1 MLEFGWY
8 GFLQLLG
15 ALALLIYGLK
25 VMSEG
30 VQRIASIQL
39 RQSLQKVTQNKIS
52 SFLTGF
58 FTTALVQ
65 SSSATTVLTVSFV
78 NAGILT
84 LRGAAGIII
93 GANIGIIVTIWLV
106 TILGFEFNLFTICLP
121 LIGLSLPFLYVRN
134 GKYRHW
140 AETLIGFSIL
150 LLAIQFMK
158 SIVPELQKHA
168 EFMEFLSRLS
178 GNGVLS
184 IIVFLGIGILL
195 AALIQ
200 SSSAAIALTMTMCL
214 NGWIPFDVAIA
225 MIMGE
230 NIGTTLTTEIASWVG
245 NDASKKAAR
254 IHVLFNITGVLFFL
268 PLIPF
273 LIPLIEWVVIH
284 IFKMNTPVTE
294 PLAMPVGLAVFYT
307 CFNFICASFY
317 LSFPGT
323 LIKLASKTLKPSDK
337 TNTKLNFIDTGTN
350 SADLS
355 FPVAMQEMVH
365 TAMRIKNLNT
375 SLNRITH
382 YASAS
387 DFQEQIQVA
396 RSTLQITRENQTALG
411 RYLIELVEDKS
422 SLITS
427 KQITGLLQISVL
439 FDHITDHYAALFDL
453 TIEKKNRRIWFGPT
467 QRSNLLFQ
475 IHDADVKLKQI
486 IFLLQSNQLHKASW
500 SKRPTDQDDKY
511 QLDLENEKELMD
523 ELSRGEL
530 KIDSMPL
537 YYNMSQLI
545 NTINHELKAI
555 ILEFFEKEPETR
567 LSTSVESA
575 L

>member
-1 MLEFGWY
+1 MFEFGWY

-39 RQSLQKVTQNKIS
+39 RQSLQKVTQNSIS

-84 LRGAAGIII
+84 LRAAAGIII

-121 LIGLSLPFLYVRN
+121 LIGISLPFLYIRN

-158 SIVPELQKHA
+158 SIVPELQKNA
-168 EFMEFLSRLS
+168 GFMEFLSQLS
-178 GNGVLS
+178 GNGLLS
-184 IIVFLGIGILL
+184 VILFLGIGILL

-214 NGWIPFDVAIA
+214 NGWIPFDIAVA

-230 NIGTTLTTEIASWVG
+230 NIGTTLTTEIASWAG
-245 NDASKKAAR
+245 NDDSKKTAR
-254 IHVLFNITGVLFFL
+254 MHVLFNIVGVLVFL
-268 PLIPF
+268 PFMPF
-273 LIPLIEWVVIH
+273 LVPIIEWIVIH
-284 IFKMNTPVTE
+284 VFKMNNPVID
-294 PLAMPVGLAVFYT
+294 PKVMPVGLAVFYT
-307 CFNFICASFY
+307 LFNFVCATFF
-317 LSFPGT
+317 LSFPKA
-323 LIKLASKTLKPSDK
+323 LINLASRTLKPSGDS
-337 TNTKLNFIDTGTN
+337 NSRLNFIDTGTN

-365 TAMRIKNLNT
+365 TAMRIKNLNST
-375 SLNRITH
+375 LNRITH
-382 YASAS
+382 YASAA
-387 DFQEQIQVA
+387 DFQEQIQIA
-396 RSTLQITRENQTALG
+396 NSTLKVTKENQVALG
-411 RYLIELVEDKS
+411 HYLVELVEDKS
-422 SLITS
+422 SLVTS
-427 KQITGLLQISVL
+427 KQITGLLHISVL
-439 FDHITDHYAALFDL
+439 FSHITDHYTNIFEL
-453 TIEKKNRRIWFGPT
+453 TGDKKNKRIWFGPT
-467 QRSNLLFQ
+467 QRSNLLYR
-475 IHDADVKLKQI
+475 IHDAEILLKQI
-486 IFLLQSNQLHKASW
+486 VFLLQSKQLHKASW
-500 SKRPTDQDDKY
+500 RKRPNDQVDKF
-511 QLDLENEKELMD
+511 QLDLENEKDLLD
-523 ELSRGEL
+523 ELERGEL
-530 KIDSMPL
+530 KMASMPL
-537 YYNMSQLI
+537 YYKMSQLMDM
-545 NTINHELKAI
+545 INHELREI
-555 ILEFFEKEPETR
+555 LLEFFEPE
-567 LSTSVESA
+567 STTELTLHSSPA
-575 L
+575 